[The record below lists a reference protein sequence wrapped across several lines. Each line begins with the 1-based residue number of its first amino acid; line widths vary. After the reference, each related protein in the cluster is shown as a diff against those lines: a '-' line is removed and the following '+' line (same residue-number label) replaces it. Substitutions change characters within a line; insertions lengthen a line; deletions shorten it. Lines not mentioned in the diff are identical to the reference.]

1 MMNLT
6 EWLQY
11 LETLPSGLNN
21 NSLVNVKSIA
31 QKLGLLSFSG
41 KIITVGGTNGKGS
54 CVVFLE
60 AILLA
65 AGYKTGAF
73 ISPHVL
79 RYNER
84 IRINGKDIGDAT
96 LCRVFAR
103 IDKARADAA
112 LSYFEFSTLAALAM
126 FKKKKVDVLILE
138 VGLGGRFDAVN
149 ILDADIAIIT
159 TISLD
164 HTKIL
169 GNTREAIGREKAGIM
184 RAFKPVICG
193 DVAVPRSIY
202 TATKQTKAILYS
214 ANKDFSYTKQNGC
227 WCWHHAKTNI
237 KNLPLPKLPI
247 ANAATAL
254 MAIKLLQDDLKIP
267 KKAITIGSKKAFLS
281 GRWQRTIVANK
292 EIIFDVAHNPES
304 AALLAQNL
312 EGLASKE
319 RFLAVVSMLRDKD
332 IIATLQPLTKIV
344 DKWYFGVLTGARAAS
359 TKFLTRS
366 LIKAGGS
373 SFVVLP
379 TVAKAL
385 QQAIA
390 ECGIKDRI
398 VVFGS
403 FHTVAESFYYIQRLQ
418 RRQISLSSLRP
429 ALFTGRRVEGDVG
442 NRTDVVLGD
451 VGSRTGVIL

>member
-6 EWLQY
+6 AWLQY

-79 RYNER
+79 CYNER
-84 IRINGKDIGDAT
+84 IRINGKDIDSAT
-96 LCRVFAR
+96 LSQVFAQ
-103 IDKARADAA
+103 IDRARADTV
-112 LSYFEFSTLAALAM
+112 LSYFEFSTLAALAI

-193 DVAVPRSIY
+193 DADAPKSIY
-202 TATKQTKAILYS
+202 VKAKQTKAILYS
-214 ANKDFSYTKQNGC
+214 ANKDFFYTKQNES
-227 WCWHHAKTNI
+227 WCWRFAQTNI
-237 KNLPLPKLPI
+237 KNLLLPKLPI
-247 ANAATAL
+247 ASAANAL
-254 MAIKLLQDDLKIP
+254 MAIKLLQKDLKIP
-267 KKAITIGSKKAFLS
+267 KKAINVGLKKAFLP
-281 GRWQRTIVANK
+281 GRWQRIIVANK

-312 EGLASKE
+312 SGLVSTG
-319 RFLAVVSMLRDKD
+319 RILAVVSMLRDKD
-332 IIATLQPLTKIV
+332 ITTTLQPLTEIV
-344 DKWYFGVLTGARAAS
+344 DKWYFGILTGARAAS
-359 TKFLTRS
+359 AKLLTRS
-366 LIKAGGS
+366 LVKAGS
-373 SFVVLP
+373 SNFVVLP
-379 TVAKAL
+379 TVAESL

-390 ECGIKDRI
+390 ECGIKDRM

-403 FHTVAESFYYIQRLQ
+403 FHTVAKCLTEIENYES
-418 RRQISLSSLRP
+418 
-429 ALFTGRRVEGDVG
+429 
-442 NRTDVVLGD
+442 
-451 VGSRTGVIL
+451 

>member
-1 MMNLT
+1 MNLT
-6 EWLQY
+6 AWLQY

-21 NSLVNVKSIA
+21 SSLVNVKNIA

-73 ISPHVL
+73 ISPHIL

-84 IRINGKDIGDAT
+84 IRLNGKDIDDAT
-96 LCRVFAR
+96 LCQIFAQ
-103 IDKARADAA
+103 IDKVRADIV
-112 LSYFEFSTLAALAM
+112 LSYFEFSTLAALAI

-138 VGLGGRFDAVN
+138 VGLGGSYDAVN

-184 RAFKPVICG
+184 RALKPIICG
-193 DVAVPRSIY
+193 DINVPKSIC
-202 TATKQTKAILYS
+202 TAANKIKAILYS
-214 ANKDFSYTKQNGC
+214 ANKDFFYIQQNGS
-227 WCWHHAKTNI
+227 WNWQFAKTNI

-254 MAIKLLQDDLKIP
+254 MAIKLLQKDIKIP
-267 KKAITIGSKKAFLS
+267 KKAITIGLKKAFLP
-281 GRWQRTIVANK
+281 GRWQHIIVANK

-304 AALLAQNL
+304 VALLAQNL
-312 EGLASKE
+312 SGLASMG
-319 RFLAVVSMLRDKD
+319 RILAVVSMLRDKD
-332 IIATLQPLTKIV
+332 ITTTLQPLTKIV
-344 DKWYFGVLTGARAAS
+344 DKWYFGILTGVRAAS
-359 TKFLTRS
+359 AKLLTRS
-366 LIKAGGS
+366 LVKAGGS
-373 SFVVLP
+373 DFVVLP
-379 TVAKAL
+379 TVREAL

-390 ECGIKDRI
+390 ECGVKDRI
-398 VVFGS
+398 VIFGS
-403 FHTVAESFYYIQRLQ
+403 FHTVAEGFSI
-418 RRQISLSSLRP
+418 
-429 ALFTGRRVEGDVG
+429 
-442 NRTDVVLGD
+442 
-451 VGSRTGVIL
+451 

>member
-6 EWLQY
+6 AWLQY

-31 QKLGLLSFSG
+31 QTLGLLSFSG
-41 KIITVGGTNGKGS
+41 KIVTVGGTNGKGS

-60 AILLA
+60 AVLLA
-65 AGYKTGAF
+65 AGYTTGAF

-84 IRINGKDIGDAT
+84 IRLNGKDIDDAT
-96 LCRVFAR
+96 LCRVFAY
-103 IDKARADAA
+103 IDKARADTV
-112 LSYFEFSTLAALAM
+112 LSYFEFSTLAALAI

-193 DVAVPRSIY
+193 DADAPKSIY
-202 TATKQTKAILYS
+202 ARAKQTKAILYS
-214 ANKDFSYTKQNGC
+214 ANKDFFYTKQNGS
-227 WCWHHAKTNI
+227 WCWRFAQTNI
-237 KNLPLPKLPI
+237 KNLPLLKLPI
-247 ANAATAL
+247 ANAATAF
-254 MAIKLLQDDLKIP
+254 MAIKLLQKDFKIP
-267 KKAITIGSKKAFLS
+267 KKAINVGLKKAFLP
-281 GRWQRTIVANK
+281 GRWQRIIVANK

-304 AALLAQNL
+304 TALLAQNL

-319 RFLAVVSMLRDKD
+319 RFFAVVSMLRDKD
-332 IIATLQPLTKIV
+332 ITTTLQPLTKIV

-359 TKFLTRS
+359 AKFLTRS

-373 SFVVLP
+373 NFVVLP
-379 TVAKAL
+379 NVREAL

-403 FHTVAESFYYIQRLQ
+403 FHTVAEGLC
-418 RRQISLSSLRP
+418 
-429 ALFTGRRVEGDVG
+429 TCC
-442 NRTDVVLGD
+442 
-451 VGSRTGVIL
+451 